1 MRSLRFWSFASGIVA
16 TSTTDTDS
24 GVAPLAGTI
33 RLQRLMFSDEDV
45 KKAAGELNTNLLVKK
60 EWDAAEEWLNAN
72 IKDPE

>member
-1 MRSLRFWSFASGIVA
+1 
-16 TSTTDTDS
+16 
-24 GVAPLAGTI
+24 
-33 RLQRLMFSDEDV
+33 MFSDEDV